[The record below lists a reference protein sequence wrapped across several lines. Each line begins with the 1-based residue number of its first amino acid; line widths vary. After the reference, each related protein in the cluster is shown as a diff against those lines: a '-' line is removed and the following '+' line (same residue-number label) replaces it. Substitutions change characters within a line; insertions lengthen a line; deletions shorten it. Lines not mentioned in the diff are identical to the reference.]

1 MRVAEE
7 ESQLDR
13 IERKLDELLHIL
25 GAGNSKTDAEL
36 SRRAKLIIAEWV
48 PKKRGSKIS
57 KSAVR

>member
-25 GAGNSKTDAEL
+25 GVLNRSLTTSSYDWSKPYLA
-36 SRRAKLIIAEWV
+36 
-48 PKKRGSKIS
+48 
-57 KSAVR
+57 